1 MSQEIALTLISIAIS
16 VSLGAI
22 GSSLGI
28 GAVAKASAGLLSK
41 EPQKFPQSLILS
53 ALPSTQAIYGL
64 LFGFIVLVQ
73 VGLLGGQVATISMQ
87 SALAYIFASMP
98 VGIAGLFSGIS
109 QGQIAAAG
117 VKILAK
123 NPDKMSQGIVLA
135 ALVESFAIFGFIISL
150 LITIAISS

>member
-64 LFGFIVLVQ
+64 LFGFVILLQ
-73 VGLLGGQVATISMQ
+73 IGLLGGQVATVSMQ

-123 NPDKMSQGIVLA
+123 NPDKMSQGVVLA
-135 ALVESFAIFGFIISL
+135 ALVESFAIFGLVISL
-150 LITIAISS
+150 LIASAI